1 MNVIR
6 GVLLACLLGAAAAPV
21 WAGETVIRAEVVSA
35 HSLPAMTQDAF
46 PADVEYHVEA
56 LNQTPNNA
64 TRARIE
70 LRYSCVDSQSGGR
83 VIPCYI
89 TLDPPVARADSG
101 GHIDALHTGVRPV
114 GRHQPAEGAADDYGY
129 FYATYYA
136 GEVGGVVQSVVHC
149 VTLWVACRDGSVSF
163 GVGLST
169 LQELGVGTGYVLKG
183 ARDPHPSNHW
193 GEPNFVAA
201 VASVAESFNGQ
212 YPATILS
219 YNDISL
225 QYGGLFDVATL
236 TQTGYDWTPPHKGH
250 RRGTNMDIGIPPTVA
265 QRNTLERL
273 YTLQGVSVLHEDAI
287 HWHLYQ
293 R

>member
-1 MNVIR
+1 MNVIK
-6 GVLLACLLGAAAAPV
+6 GVLLACLLGAAAAPA
-21 WAGETVIRAEVVSA
+21 WAGETVIRAEVVSPPP
-35 HSLPAMTQDAF
+35 LPASTQDAF
-46 PADVEYHVEA
+46 PDDVEYHVEA
-56 LNQTPNNA
+56 LNQTINNA

-70 LRYSCVDSQSGGR
+70 LRYSCVDSQTGGR

-101 GHIDALHTGVRPV
+101 GHIDARHTGVRPV
-114 GRHQPAEGAADDYGY
+114 GRHQPAAGAADDYGY

-136 GEVGGVVQSVVHC
+136 DEVGGVVQSVVHC

-163 GVGLST
+163 GVGLPT
-169 LQELGVGTGYVLKG
+169 LQELGAGTGYVLTGDKL
-183 ARDPHPSNHW
+183 PHPSNHW
-193 GEPNFVAA
+193 GEPNFVSA
-201 VASVAESFNGQ
+201 VVSVADSFNRE
-212 YPATILS
+212 YPDTTLR

-225 QYGGLFDVATL
+225 QYGGVFDVQTA
-236 TQTGYDWTPPHKGH
+236 TQTGYDWTPPHRGH
-250 RRGTNMDIGIPPTVA
+250 RRGTNMDISIPPTVA

-273 YTLQGVSVLHEDAI
+273 YTLQGVSVLREDAA